1 MINKLN
7 NKIKEHS
14 IEQLQKDVGDLREKI
29 RTIRFG
35 GAGSRTRNVRERRSV
50 RRDVAR
56 TLTELRARDIASLPK
71 KA

>member
-1 MINKLN
+1 MTNKL
-7 NKIKEHS
+7 KEHTV
-14 IEQLQKDVGDLREKI
+14 EQLHQEVGDLREKI

-35 GAGSRTRNVRERRSV
+35 GAGSRTRNVRERRGV

-56 TLTELRARDIASLPK
+56 ALTELRARDIASLPK